1 MTVVGLSTD
10 PPSTVDAFGRP
21 EALMYVK
28 QDGVVQHGQ
37 IVAVKPF
44 ELIIS
49 FGQPVI
55 GFEQSDLRLSNPGV
69 TITGWVKS
77 DEDKKYT
84 VTLTPSADGSV
95 TFTVPENV
103 THAADDGQGNVE
115 TKLYV
120 QIDGD
125 HDPTAAAEEDETAPR
140 VRLIQTPS
148 GIQSGAFD
156 VTITFSESVTGFTAS
171 DITLGGTANA
181 RVTDLTGSG
190 SVYTATITPDANADG
205 DVTIQVPAGAVKD
218 EAENENTAS
227 STSSV
232 RVNLARPTV
241 EITNVPTST
250 QNSAFSVTIIFS
262 DSMTGFEASD
272 IRLGGTANA
281 TVTDLT
287 GRRSVYT
294 ATITPTRSGTVT
306 IQVRANAAQGSFN
319 RRNTASETHSVTVD
333 LPSTTV
339 TISAPSGVQDGVFS
353 VTIRFSASVTGFT
366 MSDIILGG
374 TANATVTALTGGE
387 RVYTAVITPTTSGNV
402 SIQVPAN
409 AAQDSAD
416 HGNIASSTRTVSVNL
431 PVSVNVEID
440 DSLDPIMYVKQNG
453 IESNEQM
460 VAPGTFQLIMDFGQ
474 PVTGFE
480 RSELGILA
488 FGLTVTITGW
498 QRSSNREDYIATV
511 RVSGTGGVT
520 FTVPE
525 NAVQAADDSRGN
537 PERKFTVLVRE
548 SEHSGAPMVSKGPP
562 LPNETLSLP
571 NYPNP
576 FNPETWIPYQLA
588 QDVDVQILIYDV
600 HGTVVRRLAL
610 GHQSAGFYTNRT
622 RAAHWDGRN
631 SFGEDVASGVYFY
644 QLHAGDISPL
654 RKMLILK

>member
-1 MTVVGLSTD
+1 MTV
-10 PPSTVDAFGRP
+10 
-21 EALMYVK
+21 K
-28 QDGVVQHGQ
+28 
-37 IVAVKPF
+37 
-44 ELIIS
+44 
-49 FGQPVI
+49 
-55 GFEQSDLRLSNPGV
+55 
-69 TITGWVKS
+69 
-77 DEDKKYT
+77 
-84 VTLTPSADGSV
+84 
-95 TFTVPENV
+95 
-103 THAADDGQGNVE
+103 E
-115 TKLYV
+115 TSKAKLFV
-120 QIDGD
+120 RIDGE
-125 HDPTAAAEEDETAPR
+125 HDPTAGVEEDETAPS
-140 VRLIQTPS
+140 VRSIQTPS
-148 GIQSGAFD
+148 GIQISAFD

-171 DITLGGTANA
+171 DITLSGTANA
-181 RVTDLTGSG
+181 RVTALTGSG

-205 DVTIQVPAGAVKD
+205 NVTIQVPAGVVKD

-241 EITNVPTST
+241 EITNIPTST

-287 GRRSVYT
+287 GSRSVYT

-306 IQVRANAAQGSFN
+306 IQVPANAAQGSFN
-319 RRNTASETHSVTVD
+319 RRNTASEAHSVTVD

-339 TISAPSGVQDGVFS
+339 TISVPTGTQSGVFS

-366 MSDIILGG
+366 MSDITLGG

-387 RVYTAVITPTTSGNV
+387 RVYTATITPTTSGKLT
-402 SIQVPAN
+402 IQVPAN
-409 AAQDSAD
+409 AARDSAD
-416 HGNIASSTRTVSVNL
+416 HGNIASSTRTVSVTL
-431 PVSVNVEID
+431 PASDNVEID
-440 DSLDPIMYVKQNG
+440 DRLDPIMFVMQNG
-453 IESNEQM
+453 VENGDQT

-480 RSELGILA
+480 RSELGVRV
-488 FGLTVTITGW
+488 FGMTVTITGW

-511 RVSGTGGVT
+511 RVSGTGGMT

-525 NAVQAADDSRGN
+525 NAVQAVDDGKGN
-537 PERKFTVLVRE
+537 PERKFTVIVEE
-548 SEHSGAPMVSKGPP
+548 SEHSGAPLVKEGPP
-562 LPNETLSLP
+562 LPNETLLLS

-588 QDVDVQILIYDV
+588 QDADVQILIYDV

-610 GHQSAGFYTNRT
+610 GYQSAGFYTNRT
-622 RAAHWDGRN
+622 HAAQWDGRN
-631 SFGEDVASGVYFY
+631 SFGEDVANGVYFY

-654 RKMLILK
+654 RKILILK

>member
-1 MTVVGLSTD
+1 M
-10 PPSTVDAFGRP
+10 
-21 EALMYVK
+21 
-28 QDGVVQHGQ
+28 
-37 IVAVKPF
+37 
-44 ELIIS
+44 
-49 FGQPVI
+49 
-55 GFEQSDLRLSNPGV
+55 
-69 TITGWVKS
+69 
-77 DEDKKYT
+77 
-84 VTLTPSADGSV
+84 
-95 TFTVPENV
+95 
-103 THAADDGQGNVE
+103 
-115 TKLYV
+115 
-120 QIDGD
+120 
-125 HDPTAAAEEDETAPR
+125 
-140 VRLIQTPS
+140 
-148 GIQSGAFD
+148 
-156 VTITFSESVTGFTAS
+156 TITFSESVTGFTAS
-171 DITLGGTANA
+171 DITLSGTATA
-181 RVTDLTGSG
+181 RVTRLTGSG
-190 SVYTATITPDANADG
+190 SVYTATITPGANADG
-205 DVTIQVPAGAVKD
+205 NVTIQVPAGAVKD

-227 STSSV
+227 GTYSV

-287 GRRSVYT
+287 GSRSVYT
-294 ATITPTRSGTVT
+294 AIITPTSSGTVT
-306 IQVRANAAQGSFN
+306 IQVPADAAQGSFN

-339 TISAPSGVQDGVFS
+339 TISVPSGAQSGAFD
-353 VTIRFSASVTGFT
+353 VTITFSDSVTGFT
-366 MSDIILGG
+366 MGDITLGG
-374 TANATVTALTGGE
+374 TANATVTALTGGD
-387 RVYTAVITPTTSGNV
+387 RVYTATITPTSSGTV
-402 SIQVPAN
+402 TIQVPAN
-409 AAQDSAD
+409 AARDSAD

-431 PVSVNVEID
+431 PASGNVEID
-440 DSLDPIMYVKQNG
+440 NRLDPVMFVRQNG
-453 IESNEQM
+453 IDNNEQT
-460 VAPGTFQLIMDFGQ
+460 VAPGTFQLMMDFGQ

-488 FGLTVTITGW
+488 FGITVTITGW
-498 QRSSNREDYIATV
+498 QRSSDGETYTATV
-511 RVSGTGGVT
+511 RVGSPGGIT

-525 NAVQAADDSRGN
+525 NAVQAVDDGKGN
-537 PERKFTVLVRE
+537 PERKFLVLVRE

-562 LPNETLSLP
+562 LPDETLSLP

-588 QDVDVQILIYDV
+588 QDADVQILIYDV

-631 SFGEDVASGVYFY
+631 SFGEDVVSGVYFY